1 MLSFITICILLWVG
15 HFLREKVKFLRTL
28 YLPSCVISGVIGL
41 VIIQAFKAFGQ
52 GEVIAD
58 YYFGWSK
65 LPGFLINIVFACLFL
80 AVSLPGIKTIWSRA
94 SSQLAY
100 GQIVAW
106 GQYLVAIGAWLIA
119 LRFIFP
125 DLPAVVAAILPV
137 GFEGGHG
144 TAVAMKDVFMQN
156 GFEAGKD
163 LALTSAT
170 MGIISAVVFG
180 MVLVNWASRKG
191 YTVKTANPDTIPED
205 DRTGIIPVDQRPV
218 IGKLTVNSDA
228 IGSLTIHIAIIG
240 LAVGIGYLLK
250 QSLVGIESMVD
261 NFRGVSAGDEPTYR
275 FLSGFPLFPLCMIGG
290 LVVQLCEQK
299 FDSHKIID
307 LGLTKT
313 IQNCSLDFLVVAA
326 IATINVQV
334 VLAMLIPLSVL
345 VAVGVVW
352 NVFCVMVVSRWVFG
366 KDDAWFERAIA
377 EMGQSMGVT
386 ATGLLLLRVV
396 DPEYKTPAVDAFA
409 YKQLLHEPFMGGG
422 LWTAAAVPLIFAIG
436 PVPVLAIAG
445 GAILAWLFVIIFFLK
460 R

>member
-1 MLSFITICILLWVG
+1 
-15 HFLREKVKFLRTL
+15 
-28 YLPSCVISGVIGL
+28 
-41 VIIQAFKAFGQ
+41 
-52 GEVIAD
+52 
-58 YYFGWSK
+58 
-65 LPGFLINIVFACLFL
+65 
-80 AVSLPGIKTIWSRA
+80 
-94 SSQLAY
+94 
-100 GQIVAW
+100 
-106 GQYLVAIGAWLIA
+106 
-119 LRFIFP
+119 
-125 DLPAVVAAILPV
+125 
-137 GFEGGHG
+137 
-144 TAVAMKDVFMQN
+144 
-156 GFEAGKD
+156 
-163 LALTSAT
+163 
-170 MGIISAVVFG
+170 VVFG

-191 YTVKTANPDTIPED
+191 YTVKTANPDRIPQD
-205 DRTGIIPVDQRPV
+205 DRTGIIPVDQRPI

-250 QSLVGIESMVD
+250 QSLVGIESLAD
-261 NFRGVSAGDEPTYR
+261 NFRGIAAGDEPTYR

-345 VAVGVVW
+345 VAVGIAW

-445 GAILAWLFVIIFFLK
+445 GAISAWLLVIIFFLK